1 MSHMVTILFPE
12 GLGDATLP
20 ALEADLRTLD
30 EVTRTGQV
38 STRAITR
45 AAVALWVGLA
55 ADTLGVAAV
64 AVAVFRKIADRLKA
78 KGVRGT
84 VIELPNGVKIAM
96 DSASPDQVVAMV
108 SAWHRE
114 QEDWSRRGPP
124 AEP

>member
-1 MSHMVTILFPE
+1 M
-12 GLGDATLP
+12 G
-20 ALEADLRTLD
+20 
-30 EVTRTGQV
+30 
-38 STRAITR
+38 
-45 AAVALWVGLA
+45 W

-124 AEP
+124 